1 MILDESL
8 RLRWPTLASTKD
20 AQIHSQAIV
29 IKLVEESKRG
39 KSRCA
44 DLSKQ
49 LLNFSEHGCKNGR
62 AFHAFNRPLFLIT
75 RHFVVAKVRFNPN
88 TDN

>member
-8 RLRWPTLASTKD
+8 RLPWPTLASTKD

-29 IKLVEESKRG
+29 IKLAEESKRG

-49 LLNFSEHGCKNGR
+49 LLDFSEH
-62 AFHAFNRPLFLIT
+62 
-75 RHFVVAKVRFNPN
+75 VAKTGERFVLSIGLFS
-88 TDN
+88 